1 MKVQA
6 VPLFDPQPSLKC
18 KNHQESPIIISANQ
32 NGKNLSIKFLLVVI
46 MKLLLLT
53 SCLVLKI
60 KSLYESI
67 RKQEPFNVVNNL
79 VNFGFFRI
87 NGSYLS

>member
-6 VPLFDPQPSLKC
+6 VPLFDPQPSLKS

-32 NGKNLSIKFLLVVI
+32 NGKNLLIKFLLVVI

-53 SCLVLKI
+53 SCLFLKI
-60 KSLYESI
+60 KS
-67 RKQEPFNVVNNL
+67 
-79 VNFGFFRI
+79 
-87 NGSYLS
+87 